1 MSWSVA
7 LSSAAVRSLDAVP
20 PRVLPAVIEFLYGP
34 LAQDPHRVG
43 KPLRDDLAGLHSAR
57 RGSYRVLYEIDD
69 GTQVV
74 TVIRIAHRNAA
85 YRPR

>member
-7 LSSAAVRSLDAVP
+7 LSSAAVRSLDSVP

-74 TVIRIAHRNAA
+74 TVIRIAHRSAA

>member
-1 MSWSVA
+1 MSWSVVV
-7 LSSAAVRSLDAVP
+7 SSAAVRNLDSVP
-20 PRVLPAVIEFLYGP
+20 PRVVPAVIEFLYGP

-43 KPLRDDLAGLHSAR
+43 KPLRDNLTGLHSAR

-69 GTQVV
+69 GAQVI
-74 TVIRIAHRNAA
+74 TVIRIAHRSSG